1 MRDTIDLI
9 DILIYNVIMNEQPT
23 VIAICMGSSCYARGN
38 ARNAEVIQRWLA
50 REGNAARVEFTG
62 TLCEGLC
69 REGPNLRIG
78 GRAYSGV
85 DPAAIEGILEHEFRG
100 A

>member
-1 MRDTIDLI
+1 
-9 DILIYNVIMNEQPT
+9 MNEEAA
-23 VIAICMGSSCYARGN
+23 VIAICMGSSCFARGN

-50 REGNAARVEFTG
+50 DHHYAGRIEFTG

-78 GRAYSGV
+78 DRVYRGV
-85 DPAAIEGILEHEFRG
+85 DPAAIEGILEHEFG
-100 A
+100 GS

>member
-1 MRDTIDLI
+1 MR
-9 DILIYNVIMNEQPT
+9 MNEEAT

-38 ARNAEVIQRWLA
+38 ARNAEVIQRWLT
-50 REGNAARVEFTG
+50 REGAAARVEFTG

-78 GRAYSGV
+78 KRVYRGV

>member
-1 MRDTIDLI
+1 MIDLI
-9 DILIYNVIMNEQPT
+9 DIFIHNNTMIEEPS

-38 ARNAEVIQRWLA
+38 SRNAEVIQRWLA
-50 REGNAARVEFTG
+50 SKGRTARIEFTG

-78 GRAYSGV
+78 DTMYRGV
-85 DPAAIEGILEHEFRG
+85 DPAAIEDILEYEFG
-100 A
+100 DT

>member
-1 MRDTIDLI
+1 
-9 DILIYNVIMNEQPT
+9 MNDSPT

-38 ARNAEVIQRWLA
+38 ARNADIIQRWLA
-50 REGNAARVEFTG
+50 REGIEARVELTG

-78 GRAYSGV
+78 ERAYRGV
-85 DPAAIEGILEHEFRG
+85 DPAAIEDILEHELRSR
-100 A
+100 

>member
-1 MRDTIDLI
+1 
-9 DILIYNVIMNEQPT
+9 MNEQPT

-38 ARNAEVIQRWLA
+38 ARNAAVIQRWLA
-50 REGNAARVEFTG
+50 LKGREARVEFTG

-78 GRAYSGV
+78 DRIYRGV
-85 DPAAIEGILEHEFRG
+85 DPAAIEDILEHELG
-100 A
+100 GN